1 MELNNTD
8 IIILRN
14 DIELR
19 EYPQGKTLLSFATS
33 QAFEINQTAWRML
46 ELLKQPSSMD
56 VLLNQLAKEF
66 NTTVDEISDDAK
78 AFLGDCIKLG
88 MVVTHPA
95 QQRELG
101 V

>member
-1 MELNNTD
+1 MEFNNTN

-19 EYPQGKTLLSFATS
+19 EYPQGKALLSFATS
-33 QAFEINQTAWRML
+33 QAFEINQTAWCML
-46 ELLKQPSSMD
+46 ELLKQPSSID

-66 NTTVDEISDDAK
+66 NATVDEISDDVK
-78 AFLGDCIKLG
+78 VFLSDCIKLG
-88 MVVTHPA
+88 MVVTYSA
-95 QQRELG
+95 QQRELD